1 IEEEGYISH
10 ILGVSKEEADEI
22 IEYLNEVIQ

>member
-1 IEEEGYISH
+1 
-10 ILGVSKEEADEI
+10 LGVSKEEADEI

>member
-1 IEEEGYISH
+1 YISH